1 MNHISPRMTCGY
13 IRRVCRAKAVK
24 NIINNVLAR
33 QLSGVS
39 TTQRK
44 AQPIYQHLAI
54 TSAVMILTMVSAMA
68 DMENLAAVAVQVVAV
83 SVVAVA
89 VAVLSVAGA
98 AAVAAVAGAAA
109 AVVAAV
115 LSVAGAAAVVV
126 VGEAAAA
133 SVLVMLFSLNNK
145 ISFRVALY

>member
-54 TSAVMILTMVSAMA
+54 TSAVMILTMVSVMT
-68 DMENLAAVAVQVVAV
+68 DMENLAAVAVQVAAV

-109 AVVAAV
+109 AVV
-115 LSVAGAAAVVV
+115 

-145 ISFRVALY
+145 ISFRGALY

>member
-1 MNHISPRMTCGY
+1 MTCGY

-68 DMENLAAVAVQVVAV
+68 DMENLAAVAVQVAAV

-98 AAVAAVAGAAA
+98 AAAA
-109 AVVAAV
+109 VAAV

>member
-1 MNHISPRMTCGY
+1 MTCGY
-13 IRRVCRAKAVK
+13 IRRVCRAKVVK

-68 DMENLAAVAVQVVAV
+68 DMENLAAVAVQVAAV
-83 SVVAVA
+83 SVVA

-98 AAVAAVAGAAA
+98 AAAG
-109 AVVAAV
+109 VVV
-115 LSVAGAAAVVV
+115 GEAAAVVV
-126 VGEAAAA
+126 VGAATVI
-133 SVLVMLFSLNNK
+133 SLIVEVSLVSVMLFSLNNK

>member
-68 DMENLAAVAVQVVAV
+68 DMENLAAVVVQ
-83 SVVAVA
+83 
-89 VAVLSVAGA
+89 
-98 AAVAAVAGAAA
+98 VAAV
-109 AVVAAV
+109 
-115 LSVAGAAAVVV
+115 SVAGAAAVVV
-126 VGEAAAA
+126 VGEAAEA

>member
-68 DMENLAAVAVQVVAV
+68 DMENLAAVVVQVAAV
-83 SVVAVA
+83 
-89 VAVLSVAGA
+89 SVAGA

-109 AVVAAV
+109 VVVVGAAAAV
-115 LSVAGAAAVVV
+115 VAGAAAAVV

>member
-13 IRRVCRAKAVK
+13 IRRVCRAKVVK

-68 DMENLAAVAVQVVAV
+68 DMENLAAVAVQVAAV
-83 SVVAVA
+83 SVVA

-98 AAVAAVAGAAA
+98 AA
-109 AVVAAV
+109 
-115 LSVAGAAAVVV
+115 AVVV
-126 VGEAAAA
+126 VGEAAAVVVVGA
-133 SVLVMLFSLNNK
+133 ATVISLIVEVSLVSVMLFSLNNK

>member
-68 DMENLAAVAVQVVAV
+68 DMENLAAVAVQVAAV
-83 SVVAVA
+83 SVVA

-126 VGEAAAA
+126 GGGAAAA

>member
-68 DMENLAAVAVQVVAV
+68 EMENLAAVAVQVASVQVAAV
-83 SVVAVA
+83 SVV
-89 VAVLSVAGA
+89 
-98 AAVAAVAGAAA
+98 
-109 AVVAAV
+109 AV

-126 VGEAAAA
+126 VGEAAAVVVVGDAAAA

>member
-68 DMENLAAVAVQVVAV
+68 DMENLAAVAVQVAAV

-109 AVVAAV
+109 AVV
-115 LSVAGAAAVVV
+115 

-133 SVLVMLFSLNNK
+133 SVLVMLFFLNNK

>member
-68 DMENLAAVAVQVVAV
+68 DMENLAAVVVQVAAV
-83 SVVAVA
+83 SVVA

-98 AAVAAVAGAAA
+98 AAVAA
-109 AVVAAV
+109 
-115 LSVAGAAAVVV
+115 VAGAAAVVV

>member
-1 MNHISPRMTCGY
+1 MTCGY

-68 DMENLAAVAVQVVAV
+68 DMENLAAVAVQVAAV
-83 SVVAVA
+83 SVVA

-98 AAVAAVAGAAA
+98 AAVAAVAGAAT
-109 AVVAAV
+109 VISLIVEV
-115 LSVAGAAAVVV
+115 SLVS
-126 VGEAAAA
+126 
-133 SVLVMLFSLNNK
+133 VMLFSLNNK

>member
-33 QLSGVS
+33 QFSDVS

-68 DMENLAAVAVQVVAV
+68 DMENLAAVAVQVAAV
-83 SVVAVA
+83 SVVA

-98 AAVAAVAGAAA
+98 AAMVA
-109 AVVAAV
+109 VAAV
-115 LSVAGAAAVVV
+115 LSVAGAAAAVV

>member
-39 TTQRK
+39 TPQRK

-68 DMENLAAVAVQVVAV
+68 DMENLAAVAVQVAAV
-83 SVVAVA
+83 SVVA

-98 AAVAAVAGAAA
+98 ASVVAVAGAAA
-109 AVVAAV
+109 A
-115 LSVAGAAAVVV
+115 VV

-133 SVLVMLFSLNNK
+133 SVLVMLFFLNNK

>member
-54 TSAVMILTMVSAMA
+54 TSAVMILTMVSVMA
-68 DMENLAAVAVQVVAV
+68 DMENLAAVAVQVAAV
-83 SVVAVA
+83 SV

-98 AAVAAVAGAAA
+98 AAVAA
-109 AVVAAV
+109 
-115 LSVAGAAAVVV
+115 VAGAAAVVV

-145 ISFRVALY
+145 ISFRVASY

>member
-1 MNHISPRMTCGY
+1 M
-13 IRRVCRAKAVK
+13 RVYPAGMQSQGGE

-68 DMENLAAVAVQVVAV
+68 DMENLAAVVVQVAAV

-89 VAVLSVAGA
+89 VAVLSVAG
-98 AAVAAVAGAAA
+98 
-109 AVVAAV
+109 
-115 LSVAGAAAVVV
+115 
-126 VGEAAAA
+126 AAAA

>member
-1 MNHISPRMTCGY
+1 M
-13 IRRVCRAKAVK
+13 K

-89 VAVLSVAGA
+89 VLSVA
-98 AAVAAVAGAAA
+98 AAVVAVAGAAA
-109 AVVAAV
+109 A
-115 LSVAGAAAVVV
+115 VV

>member
-1 MNHISPRMTCGY
+1 M
-13 IRRVCRAKAVK
+13 K

-68 DMENLAAVAVQVVAV
+68 DMENLAAVAVQVAAV
-83 SVVAVA
+83 SVVA

-98 AAVAAVAGAAA
+98 AAAA
-109 AVVAAV
+109 VAAV

>member
-68 DMENLAAVAVQVVAV
+68 DMENLAAVVVQVAAV

-89 VAVLSVAGA
+89 VAVLSVAG
-98 AAVAAVAGAAA
+98 
-109 AVVAAV
+109 
-115 LSVAGAAAVVV
+115 
-126 VGEAAAA
+126 AAAA

>member
-1 MNHISPRMTCGY
+1 MTCGY

-68 DMENLAAVAVQVVAV
+68 DMENLAAVAVQVAAV
-83 SVVAVA
+83 SVVA

-109 AVVAAV
+109 AVVV
-115 LSVAGAAAVVV
+115 GAATVISLIVEV
-126 VGEAAAA
+126 SLV
-133 SVLVMLFSLNNK
+133 SVMLFSLNNK

>member
-68 DMENLAAVAVQVVAV
+68 DMENLAAVVVQVAAV

-98 AAVAAVAGAAA
+98 AAAA
-109 AVVAAV
+109 VAAV

>member
-89 VAVLSVAGA
+89 VLSVAGA
-98 AAVAAVAGAAA
+98 AAVVAVAGAAA
-109 AVVAAV
+109 A
-115 LSVAGAAAVVV
+115 VV

-133 SVLVMLFSLNNK
+133 SVLVMLFYLNNK

>member
-54 TSAVMILTMVSAMA
+54 TSAVMILTMVSAMT
-68 DMENLAAVAVQVVAV
+68 DMENLAAVAVQVAAV
-83 SVVAVA
+83 SV

-98 AAVAAVAGAAA
+98 AAAA
-109 AVVAAV
+109 VAAV

>member
-54 TSAVMILTMVSAMA
+54 TSAVMILTMVSAMT
-68 DMENLAAVAVQVVAV
+68 DMENLAAVAVQVAAV
-83 SVVAVA
+83 SV

-98 AAVAAVAGAAA
+98 AAAA
-109 AVVAAV
+109 VAAV

-133 SVLVMLFSLNNK
+133 LVLVMLFSLNNK

>member
-13 IRRVCRAKAVK
+13 IQRVCRAKAVK

-54 TSAVMILTMVSAMA
+54 TSAVMILTMVSVMT
-68 DMENLAAVAVQVVAV
+68 DMENLAAVAVQVAAV

-109 AVVAAV
+109 AVV
-115 LSVAGAAAVVV
+115 

-133 SVLVMLFSLNNK
+133 SVLVMLFS
-145 ISFRVALY
+145 

>member
-1 MNHISPRMTCGY
+1 MTCGY

-39 TTQRK
+39 TPQRK

-68 DMENLAAVAVQVVAV
+68 DMENLAAVAVQVAAV
-83 SVVAVA
+83 SV

-98 AAVAAVAGAAA
+98 AAA
-109 AVVAAV
+109 
-115 LSVAGAAAVVV
+115 VV

-133 SVLVMLFSLNNK
+133 SVLVMLFFLNNK

>member
-1 MNHISPRMTCGY
+1 MNHISPRMICGY

-44 AQPIYQHLAI
+44 ALPIYQHLAI

-68 DMENLAAVAVQVVAV
+68 DMENLAAVAVQVAAV

-89 VAVLSVAGA
+89 VLSVVGA
-98 AAVAAVAGAAA
+98 AAMVAVAGVAAA
-109 AVVAAV
+109 
-115 LSVAGAAAVVV
+115 VV

>member
-39 TTQRK
+39 TPQRK

-68 DMENLAAVAVQVVAV
+68 DMENLAAVVVQVAAV
-83 SVVAVA
+83 SVVA

-98 AAVAAVAGAAA
+98 ASVVAVAGAAA
-109 AVVAAV
+109 A
-115 LSVAGAAAVVV
+115 VV

-133 SVLVMLFSLNNK
+133 SVLVMLFFLNNK

>member
-54 TSAVMILTMVSAMA
+54 TSAVMILTMVSVMT
-68 DMENLAAVAVQVVAV
+68 DMENLAAVAVQVAAV

-109 AVVAAV
+109 AVV
-115 LSVAGAAAVVV
+115 

-133 SVLVMLFSLNNK
+133 SVLVMLFFLNNK

>member
-68 DMENLAAVAVQVVAV
+68 DMENLAAVAVQVAAV
-83 SVVAVA
+83 SVVA

-98 AAVAAVAGAAA
+98 AAAA
-109 AVVAAV
+109 VAAV

>member
-68 DMENLAAVAVQVVAV
+68 DMENLAAVAVQVAAV
-83 SVVAVA
+83 SVVA

-109 AVVAAV
+109 AVVAAA

-126 VGEAAAA
+126 VGGAAAA

>member
-68 DMENLAAVAVQVVAV
+68 DMENLTAVAVQVAAV
-83 SVVAVA
+83 SVVA

-109 AVVAAV
+109 AVVV
-115 LSVAGAAAVVV
+115 GAATVISLIVEV
-126 VGEAAAA
+126 SLV
-133 SVLVMLFSLNNK
+133 SVMLFSLNNK

>member
-39 TTQRK
+39 TPQRK

-68 DMENLAAVAVQVVAV
+68 DMENLAAVAVQVAAV

-98 AAVAAVAGAAA
+98 AAA
-109 AVVAAV
+109 
-115 LSVAGAAAVVV
+115 VV

-133 SVLVMLFSLNNK
+133 SVLVMLFFLNNK

>member
-68 DMENLAAVAVQVVAV
+68 DMENLAAVAVQVASVQVAAV
-83 SVVAVA
+83 SV

-98 AAVAAVAGAAA
+98 AAV
-109 AVVAAV
+109 VVV
-115 LSVAGAAAVVV
+115 GEAAAVVV

>member
-39 TTQRK
+39 TPQRK

-68 DMENLAAVAVQVVAV
+68 DMENLAAVAVQVAAV
-83 SVVAVA
+83 SV

-98 AAVAAVAGAAA
+98 AA
-109 AVVAAV
+109 
-115 LSVAGAAAVVV
+115 AVVV
-126 VGEAAAA
+126 GVAAAA
-133 SVLVMLFSLNNK
+133 SVLVMLFFLNNK

>member
-1 MNHISPRMTCGY
+1 M
-13 IRRVCRAKAVK
+13 K

-89 VAVLSVAGA
+89 VLSVAGA
-98 AAVAAVAGAAA
+98 AAVVAVAGAAA
-109 AVVAAV
+109 A
-115 LSVAGAAAVVV
+115 VV

>member
-68 DMENLAAVAVQVVAV
+68 DMENLAAVAVQVAAV
-83 SVVAVA
+83 SVVA

-109 AVVAAV
+109 AVVV
-115 LSVAGAAAVVV
+115 GAATVISLIVEV
-126 VGEAAAA
+126 
-133 SVLVMLFSLNNK
+133 SLVRSCF
-145 ISFRVALY
+145 FP